1 MSSGTVSH
9 PIFARIYA
17 RCSGAM
23 EKAGL
28 AEKRVKL
35 LAEVRGSVLEVGAGN
50 GLNFAHYPPQVDSV
64 LAVEPDPYLRRQA
77 VANAEGAGVKIE
89 VVDGTAES
97 IPAESASFD
106 AVVLSLVLCSVD
118 QPAALKEVHRVLK
131 PGGTVHFLE
140 HVRAATP
147 GLDRVQRA
155 VDATIWPRIFG
166 GCHTN
171 RDTVAS
177 LAGAGFTV
185 VQLDRFSLPE
195 SGLQSPA
202 SPCVLG
208 VARRSD

>member
-9 PIFARIYA
+9 PIFARVYA

-23 EKAGL
+23 EKAGI

-35 LAEVRGSVLEVGAGN
+35 LAGVRGTVLEVGAGN
-50 GLNFAHYPPQVDSV
+50 GLNFPHYPAGVDSV

-77 VANAEGAGVKIE
+77 VANAGGAGVPIE

-97 IPAESASFD
+97 IPARDASLD

-118 QPAALKEVHRVLK
+118 QPAALREVRRVLK

-147 GLDRVQRA
+147 GLDRVQRV
-155 VDATIWPRIFG
+155 VDATVWPRLFG

-177 LAGAGFTV
+177 LSEAGFTV